1 MIDFTFTDEQLM
13 LREVARKFTDNE
25 VRPRAAEI
33 DEKEEAPLDLIRK
46 AAELGFLGVVFPE
59 KYGGGGFGEVAYC
72 ILLEEISRGCNSTA
86 VTIGGHESLGAMAIY
101 LAGTEE
107 QKRKYLAPLAEGKLL
122 ATYALTEPGAGSDA
136 GALKTIAVPQGD
148 CYVLNGS
155 KTFITNGNIAD
166 TAIVFALTDQEKRLH
181 GGITAFIVETA
192 WPGFRAGKPEK
203 KMGIR
208 GSHTTD
214 LFFEN
219 LKVPSGNVLGGVGN
233 GFKVAMQTLDVAR
246 VSLSAQCLGSA
257 KEMLDLSI
265 RHANQRIQFGKPIA
279 EQQAVQ
285 IMLAD
290 MAAEIFQVES
300 TVYRTAR
307 IVDQALSGHGN
318 GSSFNRESAICKL
331 SATEMVCRVADK
343 AMQIHGGMGYMR
355 DYPIE
360 RLYRDARISRIFEG
374 TNEIQHLVIAR
385 DLVKKG
391 SY

>member
-1 MIDFTFTDEQLM
+1 MIDFTFTEEQLM
-13 LREVARKFTDNE
+13 LRDVARRFTDNE

-33 DEKEEAPLDLIRK
+33 DEKEEAPLDLIKK

-59 KYGGGGFGEVAYC
+59 QYGGGGFGEVAYC
-72 ILLEEISRGCNSTA
+72 VLLEEISRGCNSTA

-107 QKRKYLAPLAEGKLL
+107 QKHKYLTPLAEGKML
-122 ATYALTEPGAGSDA
+122 ATFALTEPGAGSDA
-136 GALKTIAVPQGD
+136 GALKTTATRQGN
-148 CYVLNGS
+148 CYSLNGN
-155 KTFITNGNIAD
+155 KTFITNGDIAE
-166 TAIVFALTDQEKRLH
+166 TAVVFALTDPEKRIH
-181 GGITAFIVETA
+181 GGITAFIVETKWA
-192 WPGFRAGKPEK
+192 GFRAGKPER

-219 LKVPSGNVLGGVGN
+219 VEVPAENVLGGVGN
-233 GFKVAMQTLDVAR
+233 GFKVAMETLDVAR

-265 RHANQRIQFGKPIA
+265 KHASQRIQFGKPIA

-290 MAAEIFQVES
+290 MATEIFEVES
-300 TVYRTAR
+300 IVYRTAQM
-307 IVDQALSGHGN
+307 IDQALSGSAN
-318 GSSFNRESAICKL
+318 DLSFGRESAICKL

-360 RLYRDARISRIFEG
+360 RLYRDARINRIFEG

-385 DLVKKG
+385 DLIKKG